1 MIVTMNFTMWRM
13 HAAYILFFY
22 VGYVTAAQGRQLSIW
37 NLLSKITQPQT
48 ESNDIYDYSDQ
59 EVTNSQLSSRAG
71 ISKDNVH
78 AYQPDYERT
87 NEYADGSG
95 YSNYDTAGH
104 GYDNSYLKIKNNRK
118 TVKDDF
124 SSPSSA
130 YAMKS
135 AHEKPF
141 RPSPILLSGSKLF
154 HFDARSPKL
163 NKVKE
168 NSHPSPVVVES
179 PYNSHERP
187 SFYFQ
192 PPKTDKMGPPVSFS
206 VVPNRNFTT
215 RESPGNGKEILHAL
229 NSFDSQSHKSNRL
242 DYAPIDTYGTYGSN
256 YGSSYGSLGSTN
268 GYYSGYPSSYGG
280 YGSNR
285 PYSSYRPYSRYSRG
299 GGGYGYPSHGYGYNS
314 YPDYGYYDDD
324 FAYTDAIEYFM
335 TPFKLLWKVSTKPWK
350 DAWGYLFPEF
360 ESWKHHKFGHKKHQ
374 YYAGRKRRNADTS
387 EATGSPLLNLIYESG
402 LESIVDPEC
411 QKKYFCD
418 VFSTSSKPE
427 ANDLYKSLWYFA
439 NLFPEAVSDYL
450 GIDSLQT
457 LLKNAQNGMC
467 SLYNCKKKQWKKS
480 KPNNS

>member
-1 MIVTMNFTMWRM
+1 MDIFTMWRM

-104 GYDNSYLKIKNNRK
+104 GDGKVGHFMSALAAFLPVGFFLAATIPNII
-118 TVKDDF
+118 TV
-124 SSPSSA
+124 SA
-130 YAMKS
+130 
-135 AHEKPF
+135 
-141 RPSPILLSGSKLF
+141 
-154 HFDARSPKL
+154 
-163 NKVKE
+163 
-168 NSHPSPVVVES
+168 
-179 PYNSHERP
+179 
-187 SFYFQ
+187 
-192 PPKTDKMGPPVSFS
+192 T
-206 VVPNRNFTT
+206 
-215 RESPGNGKEILHAL
+215 
-229 NSFDSQSHKSNRL
+229 
-242 DYAPIDTYGTYGSN
+242 
-256 YGSSYGSLGSTN
+256 
-268 GYYSGYPSSYGG
+268 
-280 YGSNR
+280 
-285 PYSSYRPYSRYSRG
+285 
-299 GGGYGYPSHGYGYNS
+299 
-314 YPDYGYYDDD
+314 
-324 FAYTDAIEYFM
+324 
-335 TPFKLLWKVSTKPWK
+335 
-350 DAWGYLFPEF
+350 
-360 ESWKHHKFGHKKHQ
+360 
-374 YYAGRKRRNADTS
+374 GRKRRNADTS